1 MYSVVFL
8 TTHKSED
15 LIISAI
21 RKETITKIKRW
32 QILALFVT

>member
-8 TTHKSED
+8 TTRKSGD
-15 LIISAI
+15 LISSAI
-21 RKETITKIKRW
+21 RKETITKIKSW